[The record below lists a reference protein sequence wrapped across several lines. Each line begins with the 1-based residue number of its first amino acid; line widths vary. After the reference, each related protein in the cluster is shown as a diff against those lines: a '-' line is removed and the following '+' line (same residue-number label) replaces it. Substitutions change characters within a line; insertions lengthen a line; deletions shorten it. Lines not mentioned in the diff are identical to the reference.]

1 MLWLKANINITFLKS
16 IKIKDNNLLSINFL
30 KNYRS
35 K

>member
-1 MLWLKANINITFLKS
+1 MLWLNEIINITFLKS
-16 IKIKDNNLLSINFL
+16 FNIKNINLLSINIL